1 MILLVEPI
9 SKNIDMYIPAYPLPL
24 LEIGSFVKANIP
36 EADIKVVSI
45 PVDYGLPLNK
55 RGKERIYA
63 SFLEDVR
70 SMKPSGVGISC
81 TAISQAEES
90 IYLSEKIKAIDPDIF
105 VFMGG
110 YFPTLY
116 YEDLLIRTS
125 AIDLIVL
132 GEGERWALQ
141 IISVLEKGGDP
152 RKEEIQ
158 NSVFRRGGSI
168 QINRQSQGLDL
179 KEKALLDLGL
189 LRYPMAYDIL
199 PYSFSR
205 GCPYRC
211 NFCMEEFIRPVRREV
226 PYQIVRADLE
236 RLSGRCNARTL
247 LVSDALFRSFH
258 LFPMLRSLGLK
269 VNFETR
275 SDVMD
280 PSIIHEISDA
290 VGMIALGLE
299 SASYD
304 TLKRMNKVRDRIHYE
319 KYIGNTVRLFN
330 EAVRCGIPI
339 MIFMIAGYPGDTE
352 KDLEE
357 SLRFVKELSRNS
369 GPGGYVFKI
378 GECRVYPKT
387 KLYDFAKSLPD
398 VDFQDNGVFS
408 DNIVTRPSKDL
419 GFEKVLWYMEEIFNL
434 SSPTEKLQ
442 DEILNMMPFFRFP
455 ASALGDEEI
464 PQSCFKGRDRTVF
477 DARSE
482 SLRHFRKTIPGISE
496 KYKKLRAGQRS
507 IRQLDL

>member
-24 LEIGSFVKANIP
+24 LEIGSYVKAHVP

-45 PVDYGLPLNK
+45 PIDYGLPLNK
-55 RGKERIYA
+55 TGKERVYD

-116 YEDLLIRTS
+116 YEDLFLRTR

-132 GEGERWALQ
+132 GEGEQGALQ
-141 IISVLEKGGDP
+141 IISVLERGGDP

-158 NSVFRRGGSI
+158 NTVFSRGGSI
-168 QINRQSQGLDL
+168 RINRQGKALDL
-179 KEKALLDLGL
+179 NQKALLDLGL

-205 GCPYRC
+205 GCPYHC
-211 NFCMEEFIRPVRREV
+211 SFCMEEYIRPIRREV
-226 PYQIVRADLE
+226 PYEIVRMDLE
-236 RLSGRCNARTL
+236 RLSGRSNARTL

-258 LFPMLRSLGLK
+258 LFSMLRSLGLK

-275 SDVMD
+275 SDVME
-280 PSIIHEISDA
+280 PSIIPEISDA
-290 VGMIALGLE
+290 VGMIALGFE
-299 SASYD
+299 SASYE
-304 TLKRMNKVRDRIHYE
+304 TLKRMNKVRDRSHYE
-319 KYIGNTVRLFN
+319 RYIGNTVQLFK

-352 KDLEE
+352 QDLDE
-357 SLRFVKELSRNS
+357 SLHFVKELSRNN

-387 KLYDFAKSLPD
+387 KLYDFARSLPD
-398 VDFQDNGVFS
+398 VGFQDNGVFC
-408 DNIVTRPSKDL
+408 DNIVTQPSKDL
-419 GFEKVLWYMEEIFNL
+419 GFEKILWYMEEIFNL
-434 SSPTEKLQ
+434 SRPTEKLQ
-442 DEILNMMPFFRFP
+442 AEILNMMPFFRLP
-455 ASALGDEEI
+455 ASALGDEQI
-464 PQSCFKGRDRTVF
+464 PQSCFKGCDRTVF

-482 SLRHFRKTIPGISE
+482 SLRHFRKTIPRISE
-496 KYKKLRAGQRS
+496 KYKKLRAAQRS